1 MGKYKV
7 YISSE
12 SIGTPATDTGLIYA
26 PRRGA
31 SGNVSIKKVNDTTV
45 KLISLNSSLTSNLN
59 PKEIKNKLPNNI
71 QRKMTDTEL
80 ELNNMQAR
88 IEYITGVGDDN
99 SFDRGYTT
107 WGKFVK

>member
-7 YISSE
+7 YISST

-26 PRRGA
+26 PKRGTG
-31 SGNVSIKKVNDTTV
+31 GNISIKKVNDTTI
-45 KLISLNSSLTSNLN
+45 KLISLNSSLTANLN
-59 PKEIKNKLPNNI
+59 PKEIKNKLPNDI
-71 QRKMTDTEL
+71 QKYMSDAE
-80 ELNNMQAR
+80 NYCMSAR
-88 IEYITGVGDDN
+88 LDYITGYGD

>member
-26 PRRGA
+26 PKRGTG
-31 SGNVSIKKVNDTTV
+31 GNISIKKVNDTTV

-59 PKEIKNKLPNNI
+59 PKDIKNKLPNDI
-71 QRKMTDTEL
+71 QQYMTDAENKWGMGGRL
-80 ELNNMQAR
+80 D
-88 IEYITGVGDDN
+88 YITGYLSDPFDN
-99 SFDRGYTT
+99 GYTR
-107 WGKFVK
+107 WGEFVKH

>member
-26 PRRGA
+26 PKRGA
-31 SGNVSIKKVNDTTV
+31 SGNVSIKKVNDTTI

-59 PKEIKNKLPNNI
+59 PKEIKNKLPNYI
-71 QRKMTDTEL
+71 QQEMTYTEQ
-80 ELNNMQAR
+80 EFNNMQSR

-99 SFDRGYTT
+99 SFDIGYTA
-107 WGKFVK
+107 WGKFIK